1 MFHFFKNTKIKQ
13 FDDAL
18 EQYNKEYETF
28 IVSSSSVSTLTNC
41 FKLDIVKGYISDTCG
56 YISDTCQS
64 YTRSAR
70 SSIQKLKDL
79 HANVSKLEPQT
90 QEHVI
95 QRENLRIEINE
106 QLINLH
112 EFIDWVLI
120 VKSAYNQGRLDG
132 SHKAEEKPMD

>member
-18 EQYNKEYETF
+18 DQYNKEYATL

-41 FKLDIVKGYISDTCG
+41 FKLDIVKGHISDA
-56 YISDTCQS
+56 CQS
-64 YTRSAR
+64 YTHSAR

-79 HANVSKLEPQT
+79 HANVSNLEPQT

-95 QRENLRIEINE
+95 QRENLRIEINK

-120 VKSAYNQGRLDG
+120 VKSAYNQGHLDG